1 MKKVWKRLGIV
12 AAMLA
17 LTGMLAGCGG
27 KDNVGVVDMSRVQKE
42 APLVQQYKQK
52 TEDKQ
57 KSIEKELQDAQQSM
71 SAEDFQK
78 KQQQA
83 QQDQQKS
90 GPVPVIEFQQRTAVI
105 FPVFH
110 LPSSLG
116 SVVTSIRKNLKGRLN
131 RMEAMIKKIPLFPI
145 FFVFL
150 QTIG

>member
-27 KDNVGVVDMSRVQKE
+27 KDNVGVVYMSRVQKE

-83 QQDQQKS
+83 QQELNIFGASMQRQFMSDIQSKLGDIAKDKNVGIIVVKEAVPS
-90 GPVPVIEFQQRTAVI
+90 GGID
-105 FPVFH
+105 
-110 LPSSLG
+110 
-116 SVVTSIRKNLKGRLN
+116 VTDDLIAK
-131 RMEAMIKKIPLFPI
+131 
-145 FFVFL
+145 L
-150 QTIG
+150 Q

>member
-57 KSIEKELQDAQQSM
+57 KSIEKELQDAKQNI

-83 QQDQQKS
+83 QQELNIFGASMQRQFMSDIQSKLGDIAKDKNVGIIVVKEAVPS
-90 GPVPVIEFQQRTAVI
+90 GGID
-105 FPVFH
+105 
-110 LPSSLG
+110 
-116 SVVTSIRKNLKGRLN
+116 VTDDLIAK
-131 RMEAMIKKIPLFPI
+131 
-145 FFVFL
+145 L
-150 QTIG
+150 Q

>member
-57 KSIEKELQDAQQSM
+57 KSIEKELQDAKQNM

-83 QQDQQKS
+83 QQELNIFGASMQRQFMSDIQSTLGDIAKDKNVGIIVVKEAVPS
-90 GPVPVIEFQQRTAVI
+90 GGID
-105 FPVFH
+105 
-110 LPSSLG
+110 
-116 SVVTSIRKNLKGRLN
+116 VTDDLIAK
-131 RMEAMIKKIPLFPI
+131 
-145 FFVFL
+145 L
-150 QTIG
+150 Q

>member
-42 APLVQQYKQK
+42 APLFQQYKQK

-83 QQDQQKS
+83 QQELNIFGASMQRQFMSDLQSKLGDIAKDKNVGIIVVKEAVPS
-90 GPVPVIEFQQRTAVI
+90 GGID
-105 FPVFH
+105 
-110 LPSSLG
+110 
-116 SVVTSIRKNLKGRLN
+116 VTDDLIAK
-131 RMEAMIKKIPLFPI
+131 
-145 FFVFL
+145 L
-150 QTIG
+150 Q

>member
-1 MKKVWKRLGIV
+1 MKQVWKRLGIV

-57 KSIEKELQDAQQSM
+57 KSIEKELQDAQQNM

-83 QQDQQKS
+83 QQELNIFGASMQRQFMSDIQSKLGDIAKDKNVGIIVVKEAVPS
-90 GPVPVIEFQQRTAVI
+90 GGID
-105 FPVFH
+105 
-110 LPSSLG
+110 
-116 SVVTSIRKNLKGRLN
+116 VTDDLIAK
-131 RMEAMIKKIPLFPI
+131 
-145 FFVFL
+145 L
-150 QTIG
+150 Q

>member
-27 KDNVGVVDMSRVQKE
+27 RDNVGVVDMSRVQKE

-83 QQDQQKS
+83 QQELNIFGASMQRQFMSDIQSKLGDIAKDKNVGIIVVKEAVPS
-90 GPVPVIEFQQRTAVI
+90 GGID
-105 FPVFH
+105 
-110 LPSSLG
+110 
-116 SVVTSIRKNLKGRLN
+116 VTDDLIAK
-131 RMEAMIKKIPLFPI
+131 
-145 FFVFL
+145 L
-150 QTIG
+150 Q

>member
-17 LTGMLAGCGG
+17 LTGMLVGCGG

-83 QQDQQKS
+83 QQELNIFGASMQRQFMSDIQSKLGDIAKDKNVGIIVVKEAVPS
-90 GPVPVIEFQQRTAVI
+90 GGID
-105 FPVFH
+105 
-110 LPSSLG
+110 
-116 SVVTSIRKNLKGRLN
+116 VTDDLIAK
-131 RMEAMIKKIPLFPI
+131 
-145 FFVFL
+145 L
-150 QTIG
+150 Q

>member
-83 QQDQQKS
+83 QQELNIFGVSMQRQFMSDIQSKLGDIAKDKNVGIIVVKEAVPS
-90 GPVPVIEFQQRTAVI
+90 GGID
-105 FPVFH
+105 
-110 LPSSLG
+110 
-116 SVVTSIRKNLKGRLN
+116 VTDDLIAK
-131 RMEAMIKKIPLFPI
+131 
-145 FFVFL
+145 L
-150 QTIG
+150 Q

>member
-57 KSIEKELQDAQQSM
+57 KSIENELQDAQQNM

-83 QQDQQKS
+83 QQELNIFGASMQRQFMSDIQSKLGDIAKDKNVGIIVVKEAVPS
-90 GPVPVIEFQQRTAVI
+90 GGID
-105 FPVFH
+105 
-110 LPSSLG
+110 
-116 SVVTSIRKNLKGRLN
+116 VTDDLIAK
-131 RMEAMIKKIPLFPI
+131 
-145 FFVFL
+145 L
-150 QTIG
+150 Q

>member
-57 KSIEKELQDAQQSM
+57 KSIEKELQDAQQNM

-83 QQDQQKS
+83 QQELNIFGASRQRQFMSDIQSKLGDIAKDKNVGIIVVKEAVPS
-90 GPVPVIEFQQRTAVI
+90 GGID
-105 FPVFH
+105 
-110 LPSSLG
+110 
-116 SVVTSIRKNLKGRLN
+116 VTDDLIAK
-131 RMEAMIKKIPLFPI
+131 
-145 FFVFL
+145 L
-150 QTIG
+150 Q

>member
-52 TEDKQ
+52 TEVKQ

-83 QQDQQKS
+83 QQELNIFGASMQRQFMSDIQSKLGDIAKDKNVGIIVVKEAVPS
-90 GPVPVIEFQQRTAVI
+90 GGID
-105 FPVFH
+105 
-110 LPSSLG
+110 
-116 SVVTSIRKNLKGRLN
+116 VTDDLIAK
-131 RMEAMIKKIPLFPI
+131 
-145 FFVFL
+145 L
-150 QTIG
+150 Q

>member
-1 MKKVWKRLGIV
+1 MKKVSKRLGIV
-12 AAMLA
+12 AAILA

-27 KDNVGVVDMSRVQKE
+27 KDNVGGVDMSRVQKE

-83 QQDQQKS
+83 QQELNIFGASMQRQFMSDIQSKLGDIAKEKNVGIIVVKEAVPS
-90 GPVPVIEFQQRTAVI
+90 GGID
-105 FPVFH
+105 
-110 LPSSLG
+110 
-116 SVVTSIRKNLKGRLN
+116 VTDDLIAK
-131 RMEAMIKKIPLFPI
+131 
-145 FFVFL
+145 L
-150 QTIG
+150 Q

>member
-57 KSIEKELQDAQQSM
+57 KSIEKELQDAKQNM

-83 QQDQQKS
+83 QQKLNIFGASMQRQFMSDIQSKLGDIAKDKNVGIIVVKEAVPS
-90 GPVPVIEFQQRTAVI
+90 GGID
-105 FPVFH
+105 
-110 LPSSLG
+110 
-116 SVVTSIRKNLKGRLN
+116 VTDDLIAK
-131 RMEAMIKKIPLFPI
+131 
-145 FFVFL
+145 L
-150 QTIG
+150 Q

>member
-83 QQDQQKS
+83 QQELNIFGASMQRQFMSDIQSKLGDIAKYKNVGIIVVKEAVPS
-90 GPVPVIEFQQRTAVI
+90 GGID
-105 FPVFH
+105 
-110 LPSSLG
+110 
-116 SVVTSIRKNLKGRLN
+116 VTDDLIAK
-131 RMEAMIKKIPLFPI
+131 
-145 FFVFL
+145 L
-150 QTIG
+150 Q

>member
-17 LTGMLAGCGG
+17 LTGMLAGGGG

-83 QQDQQKS
+83 QQELNIFGASMQRQFMSDIQSKLGDIAKDKNVGIIVVKEAVPS
-90 GPVPVIEFQQRTAVI
+90 GGID
-105 FPVFH
+105 
-110 LPSSLG
+110 
-116 SVVTSIRKNLKGRLN
+116 VTDDLIAK
-131 RMEAMIKKIPLFPI
+131 
-145 FFVFL
+145 L
-150 QTIG
+150 Q

>member
-83 QQDQQKS
+83 QQELNIFGASMQRQFMTDIQSKL
-90 GPVPVIEFQQRTAVI
+90 GDIAKDKNVGIIVYKEVVPNGGVD
-105 FPVFH
+105 
-110 LPSSLG
+110 
-116 SVVTSIRKNLKGRLN
+116 VTDDLIAK
-131 RMEAMIKKIPLFPI
+131 
-145 FFVFL
+145 L
-150 QTIG
+150 Q

>member
-27 KDNVGVVDMSRVQKE
+27 KDNVGAVDMSRVQKE

-83 QQDQQKS
+83 QQELNIFGASMQRQFMSDIQSKLGDIAKDKNVGIIVVKEAVPS
-90 GPVPVIEFQQRTAVI
+90 GGID
-105 FPVFH
+105 
-110 LPSSLG
+110 
-116 SVVTSIRKNLKGRLN
+116 VTDDLIAK
-131 RMEAMIKKIPLFPI
+131 
-145 FFVFL
+145 L
-150 QTIG
+150 Q

>member
-52 TEDKQ
+52 TKDKQ

-83 QQDQQKS
+83 QQELNIFGASMQRQFMSDIQSKLGDIAKDKNVGIIVVKEAVPS
-90 GPVPVIEFQQRTAVI
+90 GGID
-105 FPVFH
+105 
-110 LPSSLG
+110 
-116 SVVTSIRKNLKGRLN
+116 VTDDLIAK
-131 RMEAMIKKIPLFPI
+131 
-145 FFVFL
+145 L
-150 QTIG
+150 Q

>member
-1 MKKVWKRLGIV
+1 MKKVWKCLGIV

-57 KSIEKELQDAQQSM
+57 KSIEKELQDAQQNM

-83 QQDQQKS
+83 QQELNIFGASMQRQFMSDIQSKLGDIAKDKNVGIIVVKEAVPS
-90 GPVPVIEFQQRTAVI
+90 GGID
-105 FPVFH
+105 
-110 LPSSLG
+110 
-116 SVVTSIRKNLKGRLN
+116 VTDDLIAK
-131 RMEAMIKKIPLFPI
+131 
-145 FFVFL
+145 L
-150 QTIG
+150 Q

>member
-17 LTGMLAGCGG
+17 LTGMLAGWGG

-83 QQDQQKS
+83 QQELNIFGASMQRQFMSDIQSKLGDIAKDKNVGIIVVKEAVPS
-90 GPVPVIEFQQRTAVI
+90 GGID
-105 FPVFH
+105 
-110 LPSSLG
+110 
-116 SVVTSIRKNLKGRLN
+116 VTDDLIAK
-131 RMEAMIKKIPLFPI
+131 
-145 FFVFL
+145 L
-150 QTIG
+150 Q

>member
-42 APLVQQYKQK
+42 APRVQQYKQK

-57 KSIEKELQDAQQSM
+57 KSIEKELQDAKQNM

-83 QQDQQKS
+83 QQELNIFGASMQRQFMSDIQSKLGDIAKDKNVGIIVVKEAVPS
-90 GPVPVIEFQQRTAVI
+90 GGID
-105 FPVFH
+105 
-110 LPSSLG
+110 
-116 SVVTSIRKNLKGRLN
+116 VTDDLIAK
-131 RMEAMIKKIPLFPI
+131 
-145 FFVFL
+145 L
-150 QTIG
+150 Q

>member
-1 MKKVWKRLGIV
+1 MKKVWERLGIV

-83 QQDQQKS
+83 QQELNIFGASMQRQFMSDIQSKLGDIAKDKNVGIIVVKEAVPS
-90 GPVPVIEFQQRTAVI
+90 GGID
-105 FPVFH
+105 
-110 LPSSLG
+110 
-116 SVVTSIRKNLKGRLN
+116 VTDDLIA
-131 RMEAMIKKIPLFPI
+131 E
-145 FFVFL
+145 L
-150 QTIG
+150 Q

>member
-57 KSIEKELQDAQQSM
+57 KSIEKVLQDAQQNM

-83 QQDQQKS
+83 QQELNIFGASMQRQFMSDIQSKLGDIAKDKNVGIIVVKEAVPS
-90 GPVPVIEFQQRTAVI
+90 GGID
-105 FPVFH
+105 
-110 LPSSLG
+110 
-116 SVVTSIRKNLKGRLN
+116 VTDDLIAK
-131 RMEAMIKKIPLFPI
+131 
-145 FFVFL
+145 L
-150 QTIG
+150 Q

>member
-1 MKKVWKRLGIV
+1 MKKVWKRLEIV

-57 KSIEKELQDAQQSM
+57 KSIEKELQDAKQNM

-83 QQDQQKS
+83 QQELNIFGASMQRQFMSDIQSKLGDIAKDKNVGIIVVKEAVPS
-90 GPVPVIEFQQRTAVI
+90 GGID
-105 FPVFH
+105 
-110 LPSSLG
+110 
-116 SVVTSIRKNLKGRLN
+116 VTDDLIAK
-131 RMEAMIKKIPLFPI
+131 
-145 FFVFL
+145 L
-150 QTIG
+150 Q

>member
-17 LTGMLAGCGG
+17 LMGMLAGCGG

-57 KSIEKELQDAQQSM
+57 KSIEKELQDAQQNM

-83 QQDQQKS
+83 QQELNIFGASMQRQFMSDIQSKLGDIAKDKNVGIIVVKEAVPS
-90 GPVPVIEFQQRTAVI
+90 GGID
-105 FPVFH
+105 
-110 LPSSLG
+110 
-116 SVVTSIRKNLKGRLN
+116 VTDDLIAK
-131 RMEAMIKKIPLFPI
+131 
-145 FFVFL
+145 L
-150 QTIG
+150 Q

>member
-27 KDNVGVVDMSRVQKE
+27 KDNVGVVDMSRVQQA
-42 APLVQQYKQK
+42 APLVQQSKQK

-83 QQDQQKS
+83 QQELNIFGASMQRQFMSDIQSKLGDIAKDKNVGIIVVKEAVPS
-90 GPVPVIEFQQRTAVI
+90 GGID
-105 FPVFH
+105 
-110 LPSSLG
+110 
-116 SVVTSIRKNLKGRLN
+116 VTDDLIAK
-131 RMEAMIKKIPLFPI
+131 
-145 FFVFL
+145 L
-150 QTIG
+150 Q

>member
-42 APLVQQYKQK
+42 APLDKQYKQK

-83 QQDQQKS
+83 QQELNIFGASMQRQFMSDIQSKLGDIAKDKNVGIIVVKEAVPS
-90 GPVPVIEFQQRTAVI
+90 GGID
-105 FPVFH
+105 
-110 LPSSLG
+110 
-116 SVVTSIRKNLKGRLN
+116 VTDDLIAK
-131 RMEAMIKKIPLFPI
+131 
-145 FFVFL
+145 L
-150 QTIG
+150 Q

>member
-17 LTGMLAGCGG
+17 LTCMLAGCGG

-83 QQDQQKS
+83 QQELNIFGASMQRQFMSDIQSKLGDIAKDKNVGIIVVKEAVPS
-90 GPVPVIEFQQRTAVI
+90 GGID
-105 FPVFH
+105 
-110 LPSSLG
+110 
-116 SVVTSIRKNLKGRLN
+116 VTDDLIAK
-131 RMEAMIKKIPLFPI
+131 
-145 FFVFL
+145 L
-150 QTIG
+150 Q

>member
-1 MKKVWKRLGIV
+1 MKIVLKRLGIV

-83 QQDQQKS
+83 QQELNIFGASMQRQFMSDIQSKLGDIAKDKNVGIIVVKEAVPS
-90 GPVPVIEFQQRTAVI
+90 GGID
-105 FPVFH
+105 
-110 LPSSLG
+110 
-116 SVVTSIRKNLKGRLN
+116 VTDDLIAK
-131 RMEAMIKKIPLFPI
+131 
-145 FFVFL
+145 L
-150 QTIG
+150 Q

>member
-57 KSIEKELQDAQQSM
+57 KSIEKELQDAKQNM

-83 QQDQQKS
+83 QQELNIFGASMQRQFMSDIQSKL
-90 GPVPVIEFQQRTAVI
+90 GDIAKDKNVGITVVKEAVPPGGID
-105 FPVFH
+105 
-110 LPSSLG
+110 
-116 SVVTSIRKNLKGRLN
+116 VTDDLIAK
-131 RMEAMIKKIPLFPI
+131 
-145 FFVFL
+145 L
-150 QTIG
+150 Q